1 MKWRTAISAQKDGEL
16 YLRGVRLV
24 DLIGK
29 ASFAEAIFLAL
40 QGRFPV
46 KNETKMLDAVFVSL
60 IEHGIEVPS
69 AFVARSV
76 ASTGNSANTAIAA
89 GVLAMG
95 DFHGG
100 AIERAAWYLQSKETP
115 RVIVA
120 QALKNKERLPGYG
133 HKVYKTEDPRA
144 RALFEKAQE
153 LKLPQTYITRARAIE
168 RELKRVSGN
177 GIPLNIDG
185 AVAAVMSELRFGWRL
200 GKSFFI
206 LGRLPGLIAHIE
218 EEYQNE
224 KPYRRLDPED
234 VEYIGPPINF

>member
-1 MKWRTAISAQKDGEL
+1 M
-16 YLRGVRLV
+16 RGVRLV

-29 ASFAEAIFLAL
+29 ASFVEAIFLAL
-40 QGRFPV
+40 QGRFPK

-76 ASTGNSANTAIAA
+76 ASTGNSANAAIAA

-100 AIERAAWYLQSKETP
+100 AIEGAARYLQSKETP
-115 RVIVA
+115 RGIVA
-120 QALKNKERLPGYG
+120 QALKNKEHLPGFG
-133 HKVYKTEDPRA
+133 HKVYKTEDPRTH
-144 RALFEKAQE
+144 ALFEKARE
-153 LKLPQTYITRARAIE
+153 LKLPQTYIMRARAIE
-168 RELKRVSGN
+168 RELKRASGN

-185 AVAAVMSELRFGWRL
+185 AVAAVMSELGFGWRL
-200 GKSFFI
+200 GKPFFI

-224 KPYRRLDPED
+224 KPYRRLDSED
-234 VEYIGPPINF
+234 VEYVGLPIKKHNHK